1 MCRLTKEIEMDVS
14 PVSRSSSAIGDQYGA
29 QLKAALAAKAAE
41 RKSAAGVDADG
52 DHDNSTSV
60 SDKS

>member
-1 MCRLTKEIEMDVS
+1 MDVS

-60 SDKS
+60 SDNS